1 MKQSGAMFLVNREG
15 RVLLVHPSG
24 AFNRKAPW
32 MPPKEE
38 IEPGETALDAAK
50 RAVVEE
56 LDLAPDSYGAVRE
69 LGAVT
74 YKSKSKQVH
83 CFTAPYLGEEDDVTL
98 DWENDMY
105 GWFAPDEARRMV
117 KEEFA
122 PLLERGLAPPPPH
135 CGNAPHLLE

>member
-15 RVLLVHPSG
+15 RVLLLHPSG
-24 AFNRKAPW
+24 TFNRKAPW

-50 RAVVEE
+50 RAVIEE
-56 LDLAPDSYGAVRE
+56 LHLAPESYESVRE
-69 LGAVT
+69 LGPVT

-83 CFTAPYLGEEDDVTL
+83 CFIARYLGGEDDVTL

-105 GWFAPDEARRMV
+105 GWFAPGEARRMV
-117 KEEFA
+117 KEEYGPA
-122 PLLERGLAPPPPH
+122 LERGLA
-135 CGNAPHLLE
+135 GGSQ